1 MGYSKKNYKTGAE
14 LKAIPAGN
22 DGLPKLPKEVRNNM
36 GYMKAGGEKLLNQ
49 MTYGG
54 ASMDMSD
61 KLVNSMR
68 YGGATT
74 YSGPK
79 KTKK

>member
-14 LKAIPAGN
+14 LKDIPAGN
-22 DGLPKLPKEVRNNM
+22 KGLTKLPKEVRNNM

>member
-1 MGYSKKNYKTGAE
+1 MGYGKKKYKTGAE

-22 DGLPKLPKEVRNNM
+22 DGLPKLSKEVRNNM
-36 GYMKAGGEKLLNQ
+36 GYMQAGGEKLLSK

-54 ASMDMSD
+54 GIDMSD
-61 KLVNSMR
+61 KLVKAMQLGSEV
-68 YGGATT
+68 

-79 KTKK
+79 KAKK